1 VKSGTTTT
9 TEYQNTLVASSIHE
23 NSEMPAGMTLEDGN
37 QLVLGVEDQSESKW
51 QYIDRKG
58 RTREVASTVFIVN
71 VEKEKDVQMSL
82 CFQVTDVKKPLVAVT
97 RICEKGNRVC
107 FGPNEADNYIQS
119 VRSGDQIYM
128 RKQRGSFVIDGQFGD
143 GEWKDITIDSAAEE
157 SVCPKDWGKQFGTVQ
172 VEEDKKLRFVSANGG
187 KIEHYGER
195 KVVLNTKST
204 F

>member
-1 VKSGTTTT
+1 MG
-9 TEYQNTLVASSIHE
+9 
-23 NSEMPAGMTLEDGN
+23 DGN
-37 QLVLGVEDQSESKW
+37 QLVLGVENQSEPKW
-51 QYIDRKG
+51 QYTDRKG
-58 RTREVASTVFIVN
+58 PAREVASIVFIGN

-119 VRSGDQIYM
+119 VRSGDKIYM

-172 VEEDKKLRFVSANGG
+172 VQEDRKLKFVSANGG